1 MNINDVIGKQKVYE
15 LLIDDRDSFK
25 YKSVSSICGYRII
38 ESSIQYMHNKFYF
51 DNDMEITLKV
61 DSYPIN
67 LCFNDK
73 YLFDYVKRRFFKGKD
88 NVWPTKIVI
97 GSSWTLNRDNDDVL
111 ETTITSKKQLKF
123 LYPEK

>member
-1 MNINDVIGKQKVYE
+1 M
-15 LLIDDRDSFK
+15 
-25 YKSVSSICGYRII
+25 
-38 ESSIQYMHNKFYF
+38 
-51 DNDMEITLKV
+51 